1 MFIKFTKNSRN
12 RPKNHIYDNLV
23 KLIIENKGLYFIF
36 AGDKV
41 LKIFF

>member
-1 MFIKFTKNSRN
+1 MAEICRRT
-12 RPKNHIYDNLV
+12 HLYDNLV

-41 LKIFF
+41 LQIFF

>member
-1 MFIKFTKNSRN
+1 MVEIRLRN
-12 RPKNHIYDNLV
+12 PLYDNLV

-41 LKIFF
+41 LQIFF